1 MPDKG
6 GVTAA
11 LVKRLNKLGVQVL
24 EMNPESDTE
33 TNEQQLE
40 SWISE
45 GPVNGVY
52 WLPALDAHAPIAEM
66 DQELWRQSIHIRVK
80 QLYTTMRALNN
91 QVQETGSFLLAA
103 TRMGGRHGY
112 DETGATNPIGGG
124 VSGFVKAYK
133 RERPDVL
140 CKVVDFPES
149 RKTAALANRIIDETL
164 RDPGVVEVG
173 ISGDQRWGIG
183 ITEIPC
189 DGTSTGVALDEETVF
204 VVTGAAGS
212 IVSAI
217 ISDLAANSGGSFHLL
232 DLAPEPGRD
241 DPDIARFSS
250 DREGLK
256 REIFERIKSGGK
268 RATPAMVE
276 KELARLE
283 RAHAAL
289 MAIKAVESHGGTAH
303 YHSVNL
309 TDDKAVRTV
318 IDRVREASGKIDV
331 LIHAA
336 GVEISHFLSDK
347 PRSEFDL
354 VFDVKCDGWHSLL
367 SAIGDMP
374 LKAAMVFSS
383 VAGRFGNGGQTD
395 YSSANDLLCKSISYF
410 RSARPD
416 TLASAIDWTAWGGI
430 GMATRGS
437 IPTMMKAAGIDMLA
451 PEAGIPTVRRE
462 LTQGPAVGEVVVAER
477 LGVLTEEWDE
487 TGGLDTASIEAIA
500 GGPMI
505 GRVVSMGLFEGLTV
519 ETELD
524 PNHQAFLYDHKIDG
538 TAVLPGV
545 MGLEAFAEISTL
557 LLPDWQVD
565 TIENVNFLEPFKF
578 YKGEPR
584 KLKLTAQ
591 FSESDGR
598 MVAQCALISE
608 RQLKNKPDPVITT
621 AFSAT
626 VRLSQEVPQILHGEK
641 PSPASGPMIGSEDVY
656 RVYFHGPA
664 YQVLDSAWGNG
675 PGTVIGRL
683 ADELPANH
691 KPEELPTK
699 LAPRLIELCFQTA
712 GMYELGV
719 DDRFGLPS
727 QIQRMQKLKEVS
739 PADKPFFTIVRHS
752 ESGSGF
758 DADVV
763 NESGDVYIRLTDYR
777 TAELPGAAAAL
788 PTEAI
793 KSMF

>member
-1 MPDKG
+1 
-6 GVTAA
+6 
-11 LVKRLNKLGVQVL
+11 
-24 EMNPESDTE
+24 
-33 TNEQQLE
+33 
-40 SWISE
+40 
-45 GPVNGVY
+45 
-52 WLPALDAHAPIAEM
+52 
-66 DQELWRQSIHIRVK
+66 
-80 QLYTTMRALNN
+80 
-91 QVQETGSFLLAA
+91 
-103 TRMGGRHGY
+103 
-112 DETGATNPIGGG
+112 
-124 VSGFVKAYK
+124 
-133 RERPDVL
+133 
-140 CKVVDFPES
+140 
-149 RKTAALANRIIDETL
+149 
-164 RDPGVVEVG
+164 
-173 ISGDQRWGIG
+173 
-183 ITEIPC
+183 
-189 DGTSTGVALDEETVF
+189 
-204 VVTGAAGS
+204 
-212 IVSAI
+212 
-217 ISDLAANSGGSFHLL
+217 
-232 DLAPEPGRD
+232 
-241 DPDIARFSS
+241 
-250 DREGLK
+250 
-256 REIFERIKSGGK
+256 
-268 RATPAMVE
+268 
-276 KELARLE
+276 
-283 RAHAAL
+283 
-289 MAIKAVESHGGTAH
+289 
-303 YHSVNL
+303 
-309 TDDKAVRTV
+309 
-318 IDRVREASGKIDV
+318 
-331 LIHAA
+331 
-336 GVEISHFLSDK
+336 
-347 PRSEFDL
+347 
-354 VFDVKCDGWHSLL
+354 
-367 SAIGDMP
+367 
-374 LKAAMVFSS
+374 MVFSS

-395 YSSANDLLCKSISYF
+395 YSAANDLLCKSISAF
-410 RSARPD
+410 RSSRPD

-451 PEAGIPTVRRE
+451 PESGIPTVRRE

-477 LGVLTEEWDE
+477 LGILTEEWDE

-500 GGPMI
+500 SGPMI

-545 MGLEAFAEISTL
+545 MGMEAFAEISTL
-557 LLPDWQVD
+557 LLPEWQVD

-578 YKGEPR
+578 YKGQPR

-608 RQLKNKPDPVITT
+608 RQLKNKPDPVIST

-626 VRLSQEVPQILHGEK
+626 VRLSQEAPQILHGEK
-641 PSPASGPMIGSEDVY
+641 PSPASGPTIGAKDVY
-656 RVYFHGPA
+656 QVYFHGPA

-727 QIQRMQKLKEVS
+727 QIQRVQKLKEAS
-739 PADKPFFTIVRHS
+739 PKDRPFFTIVRHS

-763 NESGDVYIRLTDYR
+763 DESGEVYIRLTDYR
-777 TAELPGAAAAL
+777 TAELPGAASAL

-793 KSMF
+793 KTVFKAA